1 MLRVL
6 LFLPLMLLLLAG
18 CESKPAR
25 IEAPNQLQM
34 AVGESKVLRFRPLT
48 AHGVHLPEVRCTVVL
63 DKYDTSA
70 AVYLL
75 EAPSGVFTVN
85 AEGEGDTMLRISCGD
100 VIELVRVTVLDKRI
114 LDIWRGLLQP
124 PEAPVTYTDNDS
136 GCVYWAQTMTP
147 VLFEGGQASCQQT
160 RRYLHDDLLYGR

>member
-6 LFLPLMLLLLAG
+6 LFLPLMALLLMG
-18 CESKPAR
+18 CEAKPAR
-25 IEAPNQLQM
+25 IEAPNTLQM
-34 AVGESKVLRFRPLT
+34 SVGESKVLRFRPLT
-48 AHGVHLPEVRCTVVL
+48 IYGEHLPGVRCTVVL

-75 EAPSGVFTVN
+75 EAPPGVFTVN
-85 AEGEGDTMLRISCGD
+85 AEAEGVTEVRVSCGD
-100 VIELVRVTVLDKRI
+100 VVEYVRVTVFEKRI
-114 LDIWRGLLQP
+114 QDILRGLDP

-147 VLFEGGQASCQQT
+147 VLLENGQASCQQS
-160 RRYLHDDLLYGR
+160 RRYLVQDDFLGR